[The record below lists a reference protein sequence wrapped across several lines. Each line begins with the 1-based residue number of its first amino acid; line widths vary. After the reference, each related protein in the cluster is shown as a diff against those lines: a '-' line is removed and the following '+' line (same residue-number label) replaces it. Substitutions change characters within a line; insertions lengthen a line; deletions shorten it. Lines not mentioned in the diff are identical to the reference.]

1 MAGETV
7 TLTLSKEEAKI
18 LWDFFVSI
26 GTTTNYKEGATPPTL
41 KAFRD
46 QLEKAIRE
54 SDSGTT

>member
-7 TLTLSKEEAKI
+7 TLTLSKEEAKM
-18 LWDFFVSI
+18 LWDFFASI
-26 GTTTNYKEGATPPTL
+26 ETTTIYKEGAILPTL
-41 KAFRD
+41 KPFRD

>member
-7 TLTLSKEEAKI
+7 TLTLSKEEATI
-18 LWDFFVSI
+18 LRDFFSSI
-26 GTTTNYKEGATPPTL
+26 ETTTLYKEGAILPTL
-41 KAFRD
+41 KPFRD